1 MFKAASEKAA
11 EAAQNVKQILETSP
25 PRIELDVELEAP
37 MIVVPR
43 LSSSRDVIVALLGN
57 ISLKNKI
64 TGHKEDK
71 KAIIDKMEIHLT
83 EMSLGMLVALLF
95 SFN

>member
-1 MFKAASEKAA
+1 
-11 EAAQNVKQILETSP
+11 
-25 PRIELDVELEAP
+25 

-64 TGHKEDK
+64 IGHKEDK